1 MASKKKVLLMDRL
14 LEEGWFE
21 NEKQA
26 QSWIME
32 RKVLVKNELAYS
44 GKILVSPTDPIRVKD
59 YEKSKYASRGGYK
72 LEGAL
77 KAFHIS
83 AEGKVV
89 LDCGASTGGFSDC
102 LLQNGAACVYA
113 VDVGYGQ
120 IAGKVSTD
128 PRVVNM
134 ERTNLSDQRLLALDP
149 RPEMITLDL
158 SYLSLKK
165 ALPICRDILHEDG
178 KVVALVKPLFEVE
191 SSDIRRSGEINDRE
205 TLKSL
210 LLDLCESFDRMD
222 FGILGATYSPIRG
235 NNGTIE
241 YFLYIDCKKK
251 EGEGLR
257 TGYQEEIERIVEASF
272 EADMDAMP
280 GGKEGARNR

>member
-1 MASKKKVLLMDRL
+1 MASKKKVLLIDRL
-14 LEEGWFE
+14 LNEGWFE
-21 NEKQA
+21 NAKQA
-26 QSWIME
+26 EAWIME
-32 RKVLVKNELAYS
+32 RKVLVKNDLAYS

-77 KAFHIS
+77 KAFHIDT
-83 AEGKVV
+83 EGKVV

-120 IAGKVSTD
+120 IAGKVSTN

-134 ERTNLSDQRLLALDP
+134 EKTNLSDERLLTLDP

-165 ALPICRDILHEDG
+165 ALPICRNILHEDG
-178 KVVALVKPLFEVE
+178 CVVALVKPLFEVE
-191 SSDIRRSGEINDRE
+191 SSDIRRTGEINDRE

-210 LLDLCESFDRMD
+210 LLDLCEYFDRMD
-222 FGILGATYSPIRG
+222 FGILGVT
-235 NNGTIE
+235 
-241 YFLYIDCKKK
+241 
-251 EGEGLR
+251 
-257 TGYQEEIERIVEASF
+257 
-272 EADMDAMP
+272 
-280 GGKEGARNR
+280 

>member
-1 MASKKKVLLMDRL
+1 MASKKKVLLIDRL
-14 LEEGWFE
+14 LNEGWFQDA
-21 NEKQA
+21 KQA
-26 QSWIME
+26 EAWIME
-32 RKVLVKNELAYS
+32 RKVLVKNDLAYS

-59 YEKSKYASRGGYK
+59 YEKSRYASRGGYK
-72 LEGAL
+72 LDGAL
-77 KAFHIS
+77 KAFHINV
-83 AEGKVV
+83 EGKVA

-272 EADMDAMP
+272 EADMGAMP